1 LQVFVRGLNLLN
13 QEYETMLGYPEP
25 GLTILGGLS
34 ISL

>member
-1 LQVFVRGLNLLN
+1 MNLLN

-25 GLTILGGLS
+25 GITILGGIS